1 MRMIFYMYLV
11 LFQRPSVQHDF
22 VQHCYLFL
30 STFKKEGG
38 ERKRKR
44 AVEKVAEKNCRSKS
58 SATPDQQISVYWR
71 YLTVGLYMIF

>member
-44 AVEKVAEKNCRSKS
+44 AVEKVAEKKLPIQKQCYARS
-58 SATPDQQISVYWR
+58 TN
-71 YLTVGLYMIF
+71 